1 MTTIKGIVVGVVLAL
16 IVFIYFATS
25 PQSSKNEP
33 KDEFYNSALW
43 VDTVNS
49 TINGELEPM
58 IIEKSSKD
66 GKFYF
71 IRRKSDNST
80 FSIPSLGKS
89 FSIGEKIIVIVTHY
103 QMNSLGVKKELFEIL
118 PFESK

>member
-16 IVFIYFATS
+16 MVFIYFATS
-25 PQSSKNEP
+25 SPSSSEEP
-33 KDEFYNSALW
+33 KDEFYNSSLW

-49 TINGELEPM
+49 TINGKLEPM
-58 IIEKSSKD
+58 FIEKCSKD
-66 GKFYF
+66 NRFYF

-89 FSIGEKIIVIVTHY
+89 FTIGDSVTVTGTHY
-103 QMNSLGVKKELFEIL
+103 QMNSLGVKKELFEIF
-118 PFESK
+118 PFELK

>member
-25 PQSSKNEP
+25 PSSSRGP
-33 KDEFYNSALW
+33 KDEFYNASLW
-43 VDTVNS
+43 VDTLNS
-49 TINGELEPM
+49 TINGKLEPM

-66 GKFYF
+66 NKFYF

-89 FSIGEKIIVIVTHY
+89 FSIGEKVVVTGTHY